1 MHSPESLLWLQ
12 ASLVPYWGPAKLRQ
26 LLDCPQQKQ
35 DLFQSLPARV
45 PAACRSAVALCETWA
60 AASGNHIVGLTDDL
74 YPPLLL
80 QIPDPPPV
88 LFVRGTPETLS
99 LPQIALVGS
108 RKPSPEG
115 RRNAR
120 WFAEELSACGF
131 VITSGLAL
139 GIDGECH
146 KAVVGRND
154 RTIAVLGSGP
164 DRLYPKC
171 HCGLAEEIMA
181 KQGALVSEFLPGSPP
196 LPTNFPSRNRIISG
210 LAHGVIVVEA
220 AMRSGSLIT
229 ARLAA
234 EQGREVFSIPGS
246 IRNPQTRG
254 CHELIRRGA
263 KLVESTAD
271 VLEELP
277 GLLAWEASRCD
288 SMGKARQDP
297 GVNEV
302 SGEAKQLL
310 QNLGHDPLT
319 IDELAALTGLGIQQ
333 VAATLVMLEL
343 NGQAEHHDGR
353 FVLSGS

>member
-12 ASLVPYWGPAKLRQ
+12 ASLVPDWGPAKLRQ
-26 LLDCPQQKQ
+26 LLDSPQKKR
-35 DLFQSLPARV
+35 DLFKSLPNRV
-45 PAACRSAVALCETWA
+45 PASCRPEIAACEAWSAV
-60 AASGNHIVGLTDDL
+60 SGNYILGLTDDL

-88 LFVRGTPETLS
+88 LFARGAIETLS

-120 WFAEELSACGF
+120 WFAEELSACGY
-131 VITSGLAL
+131 VVTSGLAL

-146 KAVVGRND
+146 KAVVGRHGK
-154 RTIAVLGSGP
+154 TIGVLGSGP
-164 DRLYPKC
+164 DRLYPKS
-171 HCGLAEEIMA
+171 HSVLAEEILAM
-181 KQGALVSEFLPGSPP
+181 QGTLVSEFMPGSPP
-196 LPTNFPSRNRIISG
+196 LPVNFPRRNRIISG

-271 VLEELP
+271 VMEELP
-277 GLLAWEASRCD
+277 GILAWEASRCV
-288 SMGKARQDP
+288 STGKPPGDP
-297 GVNEV
+297 AKDEL

-310 QNLGHDPLT
+310 QNLGQDPLT
-319 IDELAALTGLGIQQ
+319 VDELALQTGLGTRQ
-333 VAATLVMLEL
+333 VATTLVMLEVA
-343 NGQAEHHDGR
+343 GQVEQHEGR
-353 FVLSGS
+353 FVLSGR